1 MKKARVSKTAEVN
14 LLMLSDLG
22 IEEAVHFQEVLQFS
36 HGVLGALSNIP
47 MASNLPLCISLISE
61 VLYQR
66 TNEIVLEKGSPV
78 ILDLA
83 CGYSPRVLKVCDKE
97 HSYIGVDLPD
107 VTAELAEH
115 RAELTAQIKGSVN
128 AYYSVDLTKY
138 DELVTLMDKLQAPTT
153 VITQALLTYL
163 TLDQK
168 QLLMDNIRS
177 LLVKNGGCWFIPDAS
192 PDRLLPEVFTA
203 VLGSGA
209 YSVYQQ
215 VMGVLDMAVK
225 RDRCKNGWQ
234 TTDEI
239 CEALKNNGFT
249 VERVP
254 LYSDSLN
261 LKSLGLLSEEKK
273 QEVIKNWRNTNSLI
287 VTI

>member
-22 IEEAVHFQEVLQFS
+22 IEEAVHFQEVLRFS
-36 HGVLGALSNIP
+36 HGVLGALGHIP

-66 TNEIVLEKGSPV
+66 TNEIVLEKDNPV

-83 CGYSPRVLKVCDKE
+83 CGYSPRVLKVCDKA
-97 HSYIGVDLPD
+97 HTYIGVDLPD
-107 VTAELAEH
+107 VTADLTKH
-115 RAELTAQIKGSVN
+115 RAELTKQIGSSVS

-138 DELVTLMDKLQAPTT
+138 DELVALMDKLYAPTT

-168 QLLMDNIRS
+168 QVLMDNIRS
-177 LLVKNGGCWFIPDAS
+177 LLVKNGGCWVIPDAA

-215 VMGVLDMAVK
+215 VMGVLDLAVK
-225 RDRCKNGWQ
+225 RNRNKNGWQ
-234 TTDEI
+234 TTDDI
-239 CEALKNNGFT
+239 CEALDNNGFT

-254 LYSDSLN
+254 LYADSLD
-261 LKSLGLLSEEKK
+261 LKSLGLLSEEKRR
-273 QEVIKNWRNTNSLI
+273 QVIENWRNTSSLI
-287 VTI
+287 VTV